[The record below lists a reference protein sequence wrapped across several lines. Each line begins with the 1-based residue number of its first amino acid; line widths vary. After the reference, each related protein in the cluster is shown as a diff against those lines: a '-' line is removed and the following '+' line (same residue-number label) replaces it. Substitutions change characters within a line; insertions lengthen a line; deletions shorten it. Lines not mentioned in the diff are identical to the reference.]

1 MKKNKI
7 LLLMASLL
15 TVLFIAPTHANADT
29 VNVYFFRSSSC
40 PHCQEAQ
47 AFFKE
52 LQEGEEY
59 KDLFVLRDFE
69 VSSKKN
75 SNLMSEAAEI
85 MGDNA
90 TGVPYIVIGE
100 ESFMGYS
107 SSSDENIKN
116 AIKETYENEEFVD
129 PLASLMSD
137 AENGSNDGLI
147 IVGILVGVIAVVG
160 VGIFFARKD
169 TDKIEEAIEKE
180 EKKEEIKK
188 VEEKPV
194 TKNEGKTSTK
204 KSTTKKASTSKTST
218 KKTTTAKKTTTKKK
232 TTKK

>member
-1 MKKNKI
+1 MKKNKF
-7 LLLMASLL
+7 LLLVASFLA
-15 TVLFIAPTHANADT
+15 VLFIAPTHANAET

-40 PHCQEAQ
+40 PHCQAAQ
-47 AFFKE
+47 EFFAE
-52 LQEGEEY
+52 LQEDEEY
-59 KDLFVLRDFE
+59 KDLFVVKDFE

-85 MGDNA
+85 MGDTA
-90 TGVPYIVIGE
+90 SGVPYIVIGE

-129 PLASLMSD
+129 PLATLMADFEAGSD
-137 AENGSNDGLI
+137 DGLI
-147 IVGILVGVIAVVG
+147 IVGILVGVAVVVG

-169 TDKIEEAIEKE
+169 TDKIEKTIDNE
-180 EKKEEIKK
+180 EKKEEPKK
-188 VEEKPV
+188 AEVKPETKKDEKAT
-194 TKNEGKTSTK
+194 TKKSTAKKTSTSK
-204 KSTTKKASTSKTST
+204 SKSTTKKA
-218 KKTTTAKKTTTKKK
+218 TTKKK

>member
-7 LLLMASLL
+7 LLLVASFLA
-15 TVLFIAPTHANADT
+15 VLFIAPTHANAET

-40 PHCQEAQ
+40 PHCQAAQ
-47 AFFKE
+47 EFFAE
-52 LQEGEEY
+52 LQEDEEY
-59 KDLFVLRDFE
+59 KDLFVVKDFE

-85 MGDNA
+85 MGDTA
-90 TGVPYIVIGE
+90 SGVPYIVIGE

-129 PLASLMSD
+129 PLATLMADFETGSD
-137 AENGSNDGLI
+137 DGLI
-147 IVGILVGVIAVVG
+147 IVGILVGVAVVVG

-169 TDKIEEAIEKE
+169 TDKIEKTIDNE
-180 EKKEEIKK
+180 EKKVESKKDEIKPETKK
-188 VEEKPV
+188 VEKA
-194 TKNEGKTSTK
+194 TKTSTS
-204 KSTTKKASTSKTST
+204 KS
-218 KKTTTAKKTTTKKK
+218 TAKKTTTKKK